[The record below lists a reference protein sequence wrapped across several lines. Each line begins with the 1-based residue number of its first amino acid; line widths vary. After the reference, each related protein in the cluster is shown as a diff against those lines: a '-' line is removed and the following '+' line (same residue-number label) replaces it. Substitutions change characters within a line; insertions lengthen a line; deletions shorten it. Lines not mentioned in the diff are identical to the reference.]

1 MTAFDNKIAPIP
13 AVIKGRL
20 QARMAASA
28 QDLQAA
34 QRLRHQMFTG
44 PQAAASGA
52 LDADAFDPKSQHVLV
67 EDTQNG
73 AVLACFRFLHLDS
86 GAGIGIS
93 YSAQFYDLS
102 NLHSYDHPM
111 LEIGRFCT
119 SPGASDPDIVR
130 LGWAML
136 TRYVDTH
143 GIGMMFGC
151 SSFPGNDTTPY
162 HAALTLLQK
171 RHLAPKCWS
180 PKRKAAETR
189 SFADLLEHG
198 LTTPSNTRSNM
209 TSITTSIT
217 MAKPNRPMPT
227 LLRTYLGMG
236 GWVSDHAV
244 IDRALGTFHV
254 FTGVEIAKIPVRRA
268 ELLRAD
274 AR

>member
-13 AVIKGRL
+13 AVVKGRL

-44 PQAAASGA
+44 PQSADSGA
-52 LDADAFDPKSQHVLV
+52 LDADDFDPKCQHVLV
-67 EDTQNG
+67 EDTQSG

-102 NLHSYDHPM
+102 KLKTYARPM

-119 SPGASDPDIVR
+119 SFGANDPDIVR

-162 HAALTLLQK
+162 HAALALLQK
-171 RHLAPKCWS
+171 RHLAPQCWA

-189 SFADLLEHG
+189 NFAELLE
-198 LTTPSNTRSNM
+198 TPIQTASSPQ
-209 TSITTSIT
+209 
-217 MAKPNRPMPT
+217 ANRPMPS

-254 FTGVEIAKIPVRRA
+254 FTGVEIAKIPARRA
-268 ELLRAD
+268 QLLRAD

>member
-1 MTAFDNKIAPIP
+1 MTAFDNKIAPIQ
-13 AVIKGRL
+13 AVVKGRL

-44 PQAAASGA
+44 PQSAALGA
-52 LDADAFDPKSQHVLV
+52 LDADDFDPKCQHVLV
-67 EDTQNG
+67 EDTQSG

-102 NLHSYDHPM
+102 NLQNYARPM

-151 SSFPGNDTTPY
+151 SSFPSNDTTPY
-162 HAALTLLQK
+162 HAALALLQK
-171 RHLAPKCWS
+171 RHLAPKCWA
-180 PKRKAAETR
+180 PKRKAPETR
-189 SFADLLEHG
+189 NFAELLEAS
-198 LTTPSNTRSNM
+198 TPPPETK
-209 TSITTSIT
+209 T
-217 MAKPNRPMPT
+217 NRPMPT

-254 FTGVEIAKIPVRRA
+254 FTGVEIAKIPARRA